1 MNQILK
7 VVKQGEVSQIDSPD
21 GEKKRDKCTILLQEV
36 GNKFADTFLCTLFD
50 NDANSSFYPGEMV
63 VASLHFYCH
72 EYKGVFYQDIVV
84 VDIVKL
90 K

>member
-7 VVKQGEVSQIDSPD
+7 VVKQGEVSQIDSPN
-21 GEKKRDKCTILLQEV
+21 GE
-36 GNKFADTFLCTLFD
+36 
-50 NDANSSFYPGEMV
+50 S
-63 VASLHFYCH
+63 H